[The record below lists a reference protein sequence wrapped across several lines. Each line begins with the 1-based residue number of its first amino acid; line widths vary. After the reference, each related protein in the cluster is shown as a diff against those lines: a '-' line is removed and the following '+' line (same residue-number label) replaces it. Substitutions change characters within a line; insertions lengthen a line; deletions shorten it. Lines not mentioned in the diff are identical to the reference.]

1 MLTVMQT
8 TWTFQSCRTS
18 TSTNTTVFK
27 MRYLYIWTNHLGR
40 TCYGI
45 TSNPDTRKRKYE
57 GHNGF
62 EVNWLKLYAGPSN
75 HIADLEDRIKGEFW
89 DHLFQT
95 TTGKY
100 EWIRETVST
109 EQVIQ
114 WLEWE
119 IENTYNGLI
128 GEASEE

>member
-1 MLTVMQT
+1 
-8 TWTFQSCRTS
+8 
-18 TSTNTTVFK
+18 

-75 HIADLEDRIKGEFW
+75 HIEDLEDRIKGEFW

-119 IENTYNGLI
+119 IENTYDGLI
-128 GEASEE
+128 GETNYRALDSNNAQALYGQTFCSLSTIFFML